1 MKHSKKVLT
10 ASIALLLGVSG
21 AAFGLLFSGNL
32 LENAGF
38 EVEGVDAAD
47 AADWTQ
53 DGGASRSDANPNTD
67 LWSMYMTSYLDEVE
81 IFSGSAYQMEMVED
95 CSPYGL
101 GMFEASG
108 WHNSSDSTASL
119 SVDFDGLMPV
129 EPGSFQGSTDGYEW
143 MSIGGNIPPFAMMA
157 KFMVSGSGAE
167 VDEVPVVPAD
177 VHWDDVEFST
187 DCVADYAKVSGK
199 LGKGNRG
206 NDGQNGRYSFSGA
219 IGTLES
225 EACGEAAPV
234 GMLHINYKTEGFSCD
249 FTPTAPV
256 VYDDIAD
263 TATLAVSFLCEIA
276 DDDDLEGTAEIVLT
290 QGTGAFTGQGKN
302 KTKDRG
308 MISVDADND
317 DLDIEEADLDKGN
330 VNLMQP
336 AECPEL

>member
-32 LENAGF
+32 LENPGF
-38 EVEGVDAAD
+38 EVEDLITAVEAD
-47 AADWTQ
+47 ADGWTQ
-53 DGGASRSDANPNTD
+53 MGAARTAATGHNTPA
-67 LWSMYMTSYLDEVE
+67 WSMYMTSYFDDQQQVDV
-81 IFSGSAYQMEMVED
+81 FSGSAYQMEMVED

-108 WHNSSDSTASL
+108 WHNTTESMASL

-129 EPGSFQGSTDGYEW
+129 VPGSFDGSTDGYEW

-157 KFMVSGSGAE
+157 KFMVSGAG
-167 VDEVPVVPAD
+167 DGVPAD

-187 DCVADYAKVSGK
+187 DCVYDYAKVSGK

-206 NDGQNGRYSFSGA
+206 NDGQNGKYSFSGA

-225 EACGEAAPV
+225 EACGDANPV
-234 GMLHINYKTEGFSCD
+234 GMLHINYKSAGYSCD
-249 FTPTAPV
+249 FTPTAPIG
-256 VYDDIAD
+256 YDEVEG

-276 DDDDLEGTAEIVLT
+276 DDDDLVGDATIVLT
-290 QGTGAFTGQGKN
+290 QGEGGYNGKGN
-302 KTKDRG
+302 TKDRG

-317 DLDIEEADLDKGN
+317 DLDIEAANLDKGN

-336 AECPEL
+336 EACPEV